1 MIHVDIKNY
10 LEENIPE
17 LKGRIY
23 PVMTTDISKVCVIY
37 NITDISAGHVNQS
50 QITFTAISE
59 EFDEGVEMQEKIKE
73 VLAMEE
79 DVPYKIY
86 GDSKFHA
93 SLSAGGGNLFNE
105 GPQRWEI
112 SKIYIV
118 DWRKTHGKN

>member
-50 QITFTAISE
+50 QITFTIISE
-59 EFDEGVEMQEKIKE
+59 DFDEGVEMQERIKE

-79 DVPYKIY
+79 DEPYRIY
-86 GDSKFHA
+86 GESKFHA
-93 SLSAGGGNLFNE
+93 RLSAGGGNLFNE

-118 DWRKTHGKN
+118 DWRKTHGKD